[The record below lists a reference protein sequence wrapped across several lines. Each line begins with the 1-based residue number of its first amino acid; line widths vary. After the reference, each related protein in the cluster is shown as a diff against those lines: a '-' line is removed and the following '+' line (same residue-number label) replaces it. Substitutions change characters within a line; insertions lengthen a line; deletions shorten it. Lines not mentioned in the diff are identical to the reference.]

1 MSLILL
7 KKDSFF
13 TVMTENGKPIPI
25 GAPSDLHQLYKIE
38 KSFVDLYK
46 KIADCPACELARFR
60 TKTVPGSGP
69 STSKLMLIGEGPG
82 EKEDELGLPFV
93 GRSGQF
99 LEKMLL
105 SIGLSRDEVYITN
118 VVKCRPPSNRDP
130 SAQEI
135 QACDNFLQQQIAI
148 VNPTVI
154 ATLGRFSM
162 SIWFPNEKISQIHGE
177 VREIDGRL
185 IIPMYHPAA
194 ALRNGSLR
202 KTVQNDFL
210 KIKKSLIQKTKT

>member
-1 MSLILL
+1 MI
-7 KKDSFF
+7 
-13 TVMTENGKPIPI
+13 TENWNQIPI
-25 GAPSDLHQLYKIE
+25 GAPEDLHPFYRIEQPFTALYKR
-38 KSFVDLYK
+38 
-46 KIADCPACELARFR
+46 IADCPACELARFR
-60 TKTVPGSGP
+60 SKTVPGSGP

-82 EKEDELGLPFV
+82 KREDELGLPFV
-93 GRSGQF
+93 GRSGKF

-105 SIGLSRDEVYITN
+105 SIGLSRHDVYITN
-118 VVKCRPPSNRDP
+118 VVKCRPPANRDP
-130 SAQEI
+130 LTQEI
-135 QACDNFLQQQIAI
+135 SACDNFLQEQIAI

-177 VREIDGRL
+177 VKKIDGRL

-202 KTVQNDFL
+202 KTIQDDFL
-210 KIKKSLIQKTKT
+210 KIKETLNETK